1 MTPQIPRQRR
11 PLRVAAVH
19 AVRAGLVVALLSLIP
34 TSASERRPSGTPP
47 ELDQIRAAVDP
58 LGWKVDSID
67 DERDA
72 GDRWRL
78 RDVDGQPI
86 GSAATTLP
94 EAADVVGYRGPT
106 DALLVLDP
114 DESVVAVRL
123 LSSGDTREHV
133 EAVEAD
139 RAFLEQFVGWE
150 WAVPPP
156 PHRVDAVS
164 GATLTSLAMAE
175 GIVTR
180 VSGAP
185 AEASSL
191 VFRDPIAHEEV
202 LEAFPNAESFSGD
215 PVADV
220 VDAEGNR
227 IGRLVRTGPLSDDRI
242 GYQGPTE
249 LLIRMDEADRITS
262 TRIRSSFDNEPYV
275 DYVRQERSFWSRY
288 KGVAPEELSGM
299 APEAVGI
306 EGVSGATMTSLA
318 VAETLAAA
326 GDAWEPPV
334 EETPDSWFARASDR
348 FGPLGVWVSPLGVWL
363 GRLADGFD
371 EVRWTAAEIVTLALV
386 LSVVIPGRRPWLRH
400 RFRAVWLAAV
410 FAVIGLWT
418 GNLVSMALVAG
429 WSAEGIAWRLAPG
442 LAAVAVLAVVAPP
455 LSSGNPYCNHLCP
468 HGAAQQWL
476 RPKPGS
482 RRHRSLPPRVS
493 RWLMKVPGITLVIA
507 YLTLLL
513 VPRVDL
519 SSWEPFHAYLFRF
532 AGWGSIALAAAT
544 LGFSAV
550 VPMGYCRFGCPTG
563 SLLEYLRRTARSD
576 RITAPDGVAA
586 VLLGI
591 ALAIT

>member
-1 MTPQIPRQRR
+1 MTSRTPRRRR
-11 PLRVAAVH
+11 PLRIIAVH
-19 AVRAGLVVALLSLIP
+19 AARVGVVVALLSLIP
-34 TSASERRPSGTPP
+34 TSVSDRRPSGTPP
-47 ELDQIRAAVDP
+47 APDEVRAAVNH
-58 LGWKVDSID
+58 LGWDVASID
-67 DERDA
+67 DEGDA
-72 GDRWRL
+72 AGRWRL

-86 GSAATTLP
+86 GYAATTLP

-106 DALLVLDP
+106 DALLILDP

-139 RAFLEQFVGWE
+139 QAFLEQFVGWE
-150 WAVPPP
+150 WAVATPPG
-156 PHRVDAVS
+156 RVDGVS

-175 GIVTR
+175 GILTR
-180 VSGAP
+180 VTGAS
-185 AEASSL
+185 AAAGSL
-191 VFRDPIAHEEV
+191 VFPDPITRDEV
-202 LEAFPNAESFSGD
+202 LEAFPRAESFSGD
-215 PVADV
+215 PIANV
-220 VDAEGNR
+220 VDAGGNR

-249 LLIRMDEADRITS
+249 LLIRLDDTDRITS
-262 TRIRSSFDNEPYV
+262 TRIRHSFDNEPYV

-288 KGVAPEELSGM
+288 NAISPDGLSEM
-299 APEAVGI
+299 SPEAIGI

-318 VAETLAAA
+318 VAETLAAVGQEWDVPA
-326 GDAWEPPV
+326 
-334 EETPDSWFARASDR
+334 EEVPQSWWSKATSGFARLAGR
-348 FGPLGVWVSPLGVWL
+348 F
-363 GRLADGFD
+363 A
-371 EVRWTAAEIVTLALV
+371 EIRWTAAEVATLAMV
-386 LSVVIPGRRPWLRH
+386 VAAVIPDRRRWLRH
-400 RFRAVWLAAV
+400 RFRTVWLALA

-429 WSAEGIAWRLAPG
+429 WSVEGIAWRLAPG
-442 LAAVAVLAVVAPP
+442 LATVAVVAVVAPP

-482 RRHRSLPPRVS
+482 RRHRGLPPRWS
-493 RWLMKVPGITLVIA
+493 RWLATVPGVTLAIA
-507 YLTLLL
+507 YLTLLM

-576 RITAPDGVAA
+576 RLTVGDGVAA
-586 VLLGI
+586 ALLGI

>member
-1 MTPQIPRQRR
+1 MTTRKPRRRR
-11 PLRVAAVH
+11 PLRGATVH
-19 AVRAGLVVALLSLIP
+19 AARVGVVVALVSLIP
-34 TSASERRPSGTPP
+34 TSASDRRPSGTPP
-47 ELDQIRAAVDP
+47 GLDEVRAAVRR
-58 LGWKVDSID
+58 LGWDVASID
-67 DERDA
+67 DEQDT
-72 GDRWRL
+72 GGRWRL
-78 RDVDGQPI
+78 RDDDGQAI
-86 GSAATTLP
+86 GYAATTLP

-106 DALLVLDP
+106 DALLILDP

-150 WAVPPP
+150 WAIPAPPR
-156 PHRVDAVS
+156 RVDGVS

-180 VSGAP
+180 VTGAS
-185 AEASSL
+185 ASTGSL
-191 VFRDPIAHEEV
+191 VFPDPITRDEV
-202 LEAFPNAESFSGD
+202 MQAFPNAESFSGD

-220 VDAEGNR
+220 FDLAGNR
-227 IGRLVRTGPLSDDRI
+227 VGRLVRSGPFSDDRI

-249 LLIRMDEADRITS
+249 LLIRLDETDRITS
-262 TRIRSSFDNEPYV
+262 TRIRHSFDNEPYV

-288 KGVAPEELSGM
+288 NGVQPDGLSEMSPESI
-299 APEAVGI
+299 GI

-318 VAETLAAA
+318 VAETLASA
-326 GDAWEPPV
+326 GKEWDESTDDVP
-334 EETPDSWFARASDR
+334 ESWWSKATSGFARMA
-348 FGPLGVWVSPLGVWL
+348 GPF
-363 GRLADGFD
+363 A
-371 EVRWTAAEIVTLALV
+371 EIRWTAAEVATLAMVVAV
-386 LSVVIPGRRPWLRH
+386 LIPGRRRWLRH
-400 RFRAVWLAAV
+400 RFRTVWLGLV

-429 WSAEGIAWRLAPG
+429 WSVEGIAWRLAPG

-468 HGAAQQWL
+468 HGAAQQGL

-482 RRHRSLPPRVS
+482 RRHRRLPPRLAS
-493 RWLMKVPGITLVIA
+493 WLAMVPGVTLVIA
-507 YLTLLL
+507 YLTLLM

-532 AGWGSIALAAAT
+532 AGWGSIALAIGT
-544 LGFSAV
+544 LGVSAV

-563 SLLEYLRRTARSD
+563 SLLEYLRRNARSD
-576 RITAPDGVAA
+576 RFTVGDGVAVA
-586 VLLGI
+586 LLGI